1 MSCHIMSCHIIPCH
15 IMSYHVKSYH
25 VKSYHIMSNH
35 IISCQI
41 ISCHVMSGS
50 SINFWYDIWVKLY
63 LQYAIL
69 NTLKSFVC
77 ICYTSRSQ
85 KGHKYHFYPLYWV
98 SSIFYQGIWC
108 NQLVQFSTVQFSSVL
123 YCTALYYTALY
134 CIVLH
139 CTALYCTA
147 LYCSILFCSVLF
159 CSIHDFTWY
168 WEDEVCSRCCLN
180 TIVHFILLNII
191 SFRGALAVAWCISAV
206 CRVV

>member
-1 MSCHIMSCHIIPCH
+1 
-15 IMSYHVKSYH
+15 MSYHVMSYH
-25 VKSYHIMSNH
+25 IISCHIMSNH
-35 IISCQI
+35 IM
-41 ISCHVMSGS
+41 SCHVMSGS

-85 KGHKYHFYPLYWV
+85 KGHKYRFYPLYWV

-159 CSIHDFTWY
+159 YSWFYLILRRWSVFPMLLEHNCSLYTAQYNKLSRSTCCRLMYIDCMP
-168 WEDEVCSRCCLN
+168 CSVEITSSC
-180 TIVHFILLNII
+180 
-191 SFRGALAVAWCISAV
+191 
-206 CRVV
+206 